1 MDKNFQGEKKV
12 IRTVEKGKT
21 LLVDGPASVIVNSG
35 SAEVFG
41 ALIKQ
46 GYRVLIREGKR
57 LPFYVKD
64 NATFDVALGENAYI
78 EEVEGN
84 TIPASW
90 ARSFEELITSD
101 AESVTVMVLGA
112 VDSGKS
118 SFCTYLANRLLR
130 EKKRIMII
138 DGDLGQSDIGPPCT
152 VAYTFVTRPVA
163 DLFNIETK
171 NALFVG
177 VTSPGM
183 AVSKVAES
191 LVLLKNEVLRDNSDF
206 IIVNTDGWVEGEDAV
221 KFKNRLVEE
230 LNPDIIFCIQQKEE
244 LTPIL
249 KILEKQKKIIVDSP
263 LAVRQRSREKRRSLR
278 ELGYVKYLKNAK
290 VQSIP
295 LNWLKIEDDEQL
307 GITRSMENI
316 EKARKIY
323 SFLGM
328 KPLHLA
334 EYQDKIIIAVGKSRW
349 IESESLSRIEEF
361 TGKKAVVVRKGDEQG
376 FLMALYNSGKE
387 FLGIGI
393 LQELDFRRKI
403 MKILT
408 PVSQGI
414 SITSIGKIRLDKNF
428 KEVPLDMEEIQA
440 TPIDE

>member
-21 LLVDGPASVIVNSG
+21 LLVDGPASAMINSG

-46 GYRVLIREGKR
+46 GYRILIREGKR
-57 LPFYVKD
+57 LPFYVEET
-64 NATFDVALGENAYI
+64 ATFDIASGESAYI

-84 TIPASW
+84 TIPVSW
-90 ARSFEELITSD
+90 AKSFGELIS
-101 AESVTVMVLGA
+101 SVETKTVMVLGA
-112 VDSGKS
+112 VDAGKS
-118 SFCTYLANRLLR
+118 SFCAYLANKLLR
-130 EKKRIMII
+130 EKKKIAII

-152 VAYTFVTRPVA
+152 VAYTLLTKPVT

-171 NALFVG
+171 DALFVG
-177 VTSPGM
+177 VTSPSM
-183 AVSKVAES
+183 ATSRVVES
-191 LVLLKNEVLRDNSDF
+191 LVLLKNKVSECNPDF
-206 IIVNTDGWVEGEDAV
+206 IIINTDGWIEGEDAV
-221 KFKNRLVEE
+221 NFKSRLVEE
-230 LNPDIIFCIQQKEE
+230 LNPDIIYCIQQKEE

-249 KILEKQKKIIVDSP
+249 KTLEKHNKLIVDSP

-278 ELGYVKYLKNAK
+278 ELGYIKYLKDAK

-295 LNWLKIEDDEQL
+295 LGWLKIEDDEQFGL
-307 GITRSMENI
+307 NRSIENI
-316 EKARKIY
+316 EKARRIY
-323 SFLGM
+323 AFLGM

-334 EYQDKIIIAVGKSRW
+334 EYQDKISIVVGKSRW
-349 IESESLSRIEEF
+349 ISSESLSKIEEF
-361 TGKKAVVVRKGDEQG
+361 TGKKAVVVRKGDEEG
-376 FLMALYNSGKE
+376 LLMALYNGKRE

-414 SITSIGKIRLDKNF
+414 SIASIGKIRLDKNF
-428 KEVPLDMEEIQA
+428 KEIPLSTEE
-440 TPIDE
+440 TPPLPNK

>member
-1 MDKNFQGEKKV
+1 MDKNFQGEKRV

-21 LLVDGPASVIVNSG
+21 LLVDGPASVMVSSG

-57 LPFYVKD
+57 LPFYVED
-64 NATFDVALGENAYI
+64 TATFDVASGESANI
-78 EEVEGN
+78 EEIEGN
-84 TIPASW
+84 TVPASW
-90 ARSFEELITSD
+90 VKSFEELAMSSAKPTTLMI
-101 AESVTVMVLGA
+101 LGA

-118 SFCTYLANRLLR
+118 SFCTYLTNRLLR
-130 EKKRIMII
+130 EKKKIAIV

-152 VAYTFVTRPVA
+152 VAYTFIIKPVT

-177 VTSPGM
+177 VTSPSM
-183 AVSKVAES
+183 ATSRVAES
-191 LVLLKNEVLRDNSDF
+191 LVLLKNEASNHDPDF
-206 IIVNTDGWVEGEDAV
+206 IIINTDGWVEGEEAV
-221 KFKNRLVEE
+221 SFKAKLVEKV
-230 LNPDIIFCIQQKEE
+230 NPDMTFCIQQKEE
-244 LTPIL
+244 LMSIL
-249 KILEKQKKIIVDSP
+249 KTLERRNKSVVDSP
-263 LAVRQRSREKRRSLR
+263 LAVRQRSQENRRSLR
-278 ELGYVKYLKNAK
+278 ELGYIKYLKDAK

-295 LNWLKIEDDEQL
+295 LGWLRIEDDEQF
-307 GITRSMENI
+307 GIIRSIENI

-323 SFLGM
+323 AFLGM

-334 EYQDKIIIAVGKSRW
+334 EYQNKITIVVGKSRW
-349 IESESLSRIEEF
+349 IESESLSKIEEF
-361 TGKKAVVVRKGDEQG
+361 AGKKAVVVRKGDEEG
-376 FLMALYNSGKE
+376 LLLALYNSKKE

-408 PVSQGI
+408 PVPQGI
-414 SITSIGKIRLDKNF
+414 SVASIGKIKLDKNF
-428 KEVPLDMEEIQA
+428 REIPLSMEETQA
-440 TPIDE
+440 TSLTK